1 MYHIMK
7 ERVTLTIEKNLLE
20 KVDQNV
26 DGSRVKN
33 RSHAV
38 ELLLLKAFSS
48 YRPRKAIILAGGV
61 RELADDPVPKSMLIV
76 KGKTVLEWNIE
87 MLKLHGV
94 KEMMLCIAKSD
105 GQKIK
110 DRHGDGKDYGI
121 KISYSEQPHPLGTA
135 GTLKAV
141 SNFITETTI
150 VCNADELKNI
160 DLDDMYEFHK
170 DGNKTCTIALTTVED
185 PSRFGVALMN
195 GSRIVTFIEK
205 PDRSNA
211 PSNLINAGLYIIE
224 PEVLKFIPEGFS
236 TIEQD
241 LFPKLAD
248 QEKLFGYMFSG
259 QWYPIK
265 TEYDA
270 ALKEWKGL

>member
-1 MYHIMK
+1 MAHTMK
-7 ERVTLTIEKNLLE
+7 ERVTLTIEKSLLG

-38 ELLLLKAFSS
+38 ELLLLRAFSS
-48 YRPRKAIILAGGV
+48 NRPRKAVILAGGV
-61 RELADDPVPKSMLIV
+61 REKTDDIMPKSLTIV
-76 KGKTVLEWNIE
+76 KDKTVLEWNIE
-87 MLKLHGV
+87 LLKLHGV
-94 KEMMLCIAKSD
+94 KEIMLCITTVS

-110 DRHGDGKDYGI
+110 DKLGDGKDYGM
-121 KISYSEQPHPLGTA
+121 KFYYSEHEYPLGTS

-141 SNFITETTI
+141 DNFITETTI

-170 DGNKTCTIALTTVED
+170 DGNKSCTIALTTVDD

-195 GSRIVTFIEK
+195 GSKVMTFVEK
-205 PDRSNA
+205 PPKDNA

-224 PEVLKFIPEGFS
+224 PEVLKYIPEGFS

-241 LFPKLAD
+241 LFPKLAN

-265 TEYDA
+265 TEYETA
-270 ALKEWKGL
+270 IKEWKGL